1 MNKYKKNTYFSEYA
15 PNPFEMKNSEIY
27 QAIFKDNVEEKNNS
41 LITIEKKGIFNIF
54 KRN

>member
-1 MNKYKKNTYFSEYA
+1 
-15 PNPFEMKNSEIY
+15 MKNSEIY

-41 LITIEKKGIFNIF
+41 LVTIEKKGIFNIF